1 MLTPPAHA
9 HLYISIYIGYIY
21 IHPYSLAIQYPSHML
36 DPLNRCLCCTLR
48 NISHYSHWDGSL
60 RGAIILSMSY
70 PLPAPMGVRTAAPPR
85 TPPPAHTSRATR
97 VWLSPVA
104 IFPYITHPR
113 ACIASVRARSPPYIP
128 DIAGRALGSRP
139 WGDAAG
145 RAGLGGAWASCWGGS
160 ALPCLAF
167 PCNVCPPSR
176 PTPARPRKKVI
187 GIKGASC
194 GGQPARERLRSG
206 PGAGEGGQG
215 EGAGGHM
222 RTGGGG
228 ASCLKWEKIK

>member
-1 MLTPPAHA
+1 MGTGRARGRPPPPSPGCRAGRRHGARPPAHA

-21 IHPYSLAIQYPSHML
+21 IYPYSLAIQYPSHML

-70 PLPAPMGVRTAAPPR
+70 PLPAPLGVRTAAPPR
-85 TPPPAHTSRATR
+85 TPPPAHTSRAMR

-145 RAGLGGAWASCWGGS
+145 RAGLGGAWVSCWGS
-160 ALPCLAF
+160 LRFPVLLFPAMFAPHPALRQR
-167 PCNVCPPSR
+167 V
-176 PTPARPRKKVI
+176 PARRSL
-187 GIKGASC
+187 GL
-194 GGQPARERLRSG
+194 RERAA
-206 PGAGEGGQG
+206 AGSRRG
-215 EGAGGHM
+215 
-222 RTGGGG
+222 RD
-228 ASCLKWEKIK
+228 